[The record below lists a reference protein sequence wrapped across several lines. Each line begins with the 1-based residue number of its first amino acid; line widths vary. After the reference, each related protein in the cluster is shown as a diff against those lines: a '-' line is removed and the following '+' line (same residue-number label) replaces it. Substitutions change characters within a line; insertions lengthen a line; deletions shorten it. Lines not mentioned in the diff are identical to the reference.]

1 MEVYFEPK
9 EKKGILGKLTDPGN
23 IGIVILCAVGILYL
37 YPLFWLLD
45 SSFRPAVDIFQV
57 PPVLIKEPFLKAI
70 SGYTLDSFYTAF
82 FEWNVGW
89 AFLMSVVV
97 TLAGITFTLLI
108 CSLCA
113 YAFAYLE
120 FPGKNVL
127 FIVILGT
134 MMLPMTTMIAPYYK
148 VIRTV
153 GLSNNLLGLIIPYAI
168 SAFGVFL
175 LRQFYIKIPRG
186 LIDSA
191 KIDGAG
197 HLRIWWNI
205 ILPLSRPAMAALS
218 IIQFR
223 VIWNDFLYPMI
234 ILKSESLYTLPVRI
248 QVMDSQNFNK
258 PYDAIISTGFI
269 TAFVPMVFFLIF
281 QKQFIQGLTGGIKE

>member
-1 MEVYFEPK
+1 MQAVSK
-9 EKKGILGKLTDPGN
+9 LNNNSILRRLSIESW
-23 IGIVILCAVGILYL
+23 IGIIILCTVGILYL
-37 YPLFWLLD
+37 YPLFWLID

-57 PPVLIKEPFLKAI
+57 PPVIFKEPFLKAI
-70 SGYTLDSFYTAF
+70 SGYTFDSFIVAF
-82 FEWNVGW
+82 VNWNVGW

-97 TLAGITFTLLI
+97 TLAGIFLTLLI

-120 FPGKNVL
+120 FPGRNFL
-127 FIVILGT
+127 FMVILAS
-134 MMLPMTTMIAPYYK
+134 MMLPMTTMITPYYK

-153 GLSNNLLGLIIPYAI
+153 GLSNNLFGLIIPYAI

-175 LRQFYIKIPRG
+175 LRQYYIKIPRG
-186 LIDSA
+186 LIDAA

-197 HLRIWWNI
+197 HLKIWWHV
-205 ILPLSRPAMAALS
+205 ILPLSKPALAALS

-223 VIWNDFLYPMI
+223 QIWNDFLYPII
-234 ILKSESLYTLPVRI
+234 ILKNELLFTLPVRI

-258 PYDAIISTGFI
+258 PYDAIITTGFI
-269 TAFVPMVFFLIF
+269 TALVPMIFFLIF

>member
-1 MEVYFEPK
+1 MALIRNQ
-9 EKKGILGKLTDPGN
+9 KKDRSKLNKLSIMGMF
-23 IGIVILCAVGILYL
+23 GIVVLCVIGVLYL
-37 YPLFWLLD
+37 YPLFWLFD

-57 PPVLIKEPFLKAI
+57 PPVLFKEPLRAI
-70 SGYTLDSFYTAF
+70 SGYTLSSFITAF
-82 FEWNVGW
+82 VDWNVGW
-89 AFLMSVVV
+89 AFLVSVVV
-97 TLAGITFTLLI
+97 TLAGITLTLLV

-120 FPGKNVL
+120 FPGKNLL
-127 FIVILGT
+127 FILILGT

-148 VIRTV
+148 VIRTM
-153 GLSNNLLGLIIPYAI
+153 GLSNNLFGLIIPYAV

-186 LIDSA
+186 LIESA

-197 HLRIWWNI
+197 HLKIWWYI
-205 ILPLSRPAMAALS
+205 IVPLSRPAMAALA

-223 VIWNDFLYPMI
+223 QIWNDFLYPMI
-234 ILKSESLYTLPVRI
+234 ILKNELLFTLPVRI

-258 PYDAIISTGFI
+258 PYDAIITTGFI
-269 TAFVPMVFFLIF
+269 TALVPMIFFLIF
-281 QKQFIQGLTGGIKE
+281 QKHFIQGLTGGIKE

>member
-1 MEVYFEPK
+1 MQTISKQNNNSIVRRLPIESWM
-9 EKKGILGKLTDPGN
+9 GI
-23 IGIVILCAVGILYL
+23 IVLCTIGILYL
-37 YPLFWLLD
+37 YPLFWLID

-57 PPVLIKEPFLKAI
+57 PPVIFKDTLKAI
-70 SGYTLDSFYTAF
+70 SGYTFDSFIVAF
-82 FEWNVGW
+82 VNWNVGW

-97 TLAGITFTLLI
+97 TLAGIFLTLLI

-127 FIVILGT
+127 FVVILGS

-153 GLSNNLLGLIIPYAI
+153 GLSNNLLGLIIPYSI

-175 LRQFYIKIPRG
+175 LRQYYIKIPRG
-186 LIDSA
+186 LVDAA

-197 HLRIWWNI
+197 HLEIWWHV
-205 ILPLSRPAMAALS
+205 ILPLSKPALAALS

-223 VIWNDFLYPMI
+223 QIWNDFLYPII
-234 ILKSESLYTLPVRI
+234 ILKDEMLFTLPVRI

-258 PYDAIISTGFI
+258 PYDAIITTGFI
-269 TAFVPMVFFLIF
+269 TALVPMIFFLIF